1 MSPTARLAL
10 TVVCWTLAL
19 LAEVAGL
26 LLLVA
31 DGRRT
36 GRALR
41 RWRQV
46 DPDDEGLF
54 AKQHQLDAL
63 VDVLAGNAFD
73 RATAVA
79 LLVLG
84 VVVGTIG
91 NLLTL

>member
-10 TVVCWTLAL
+10 IVVCWTLAL
-19 LAEVAGL
+19 FAEVVGI

-31 DGRRT
+31 ESRRT

-46 DPDDEGLF
+46 EPDDEALF
-54 AKQHQLDAL
+54 ARQRQLDDL
-63 VDVLAGNAFD
+63 VDVLVGNPFD
-73 RATAVA
+73 RGVAVA
-79 LLVLG
+79 LLALG

-91 NLLTL
+91 DLLTL

>member
-31 DGRRT
+31 DSRRT

-63 VDVLAGNAFD
+63 VDVLTGNAFD